1 MDLGLLFWLFVVIII
16 ASLVFRVIVV
26 VKQSELGLLMRLGKY
41 VGKLGPGIHIITPII
56 DSVIIVDL
64 RESLI
69 DVKPQ
74 EVITKDNVNVVVD
87 AVVYYQIIDP
97 ERAVFGVTDVIL
109 AISQLAQTT
118 LRARIGELELD
129 ELLSA
134 RETLNARMRETLDV
148 ETDKWGVKITKVEV
162 KRIDPPPKIQ
172 EAMAQQMTAERERR
186 AKITLAEADKQDAIL
201 RAEGYKQSNILKAE
215 GDARSNVLRAEA
227 EAKSY
232 VLKMEA
238 EAKGIELKANAEA
251 QARLI
256 LGESEAKA
264 LRMIREELSK
274 AGSKELL
281 LYTYYNNLPK
291 VAQNGKSI
299 IIPYET
305 AQQVSSLVLAS
316 EFLKQD
322 K

>member
-1 MDLGLLFWLFVVIII
+1 MDFLFWLFVAAII
-16 ASLVFRVIVV
+16 AIILFRPIVV
-26 VKQSELGLLMRLGKY
+26 INQSQVGLLIRLGKY
-41 VGKLGPGIHIITPII
+41 SGKLGPGVHIVMPII
-56 DSVIIVDL
+56 EYVMVVDL

-97 ERAVFGVTDVIL
+97 EKAVFGVTDVIL

-129 ELLSA
+129 QLLSA

-162 KRIDPPPKIQ
+162 KRIDPPPRIQ
-172 EAMAQQMTAERERR
+172 EAMAQQMTAEREKR
-186 AKITLAEADKQDAIL
+186 AKITLAEADRQDAIL

-227 EAKSY
+227 EAKAY

-251 QARLI
+251 QAKII
-256 LGESEAKA
+256 LGESEARVLK
-264 LRMIREELSK
+264 MIREELGKSG
-274 AGSKELL
+274 AKELL

-291 VAQNGKSI
+291 LAQGGKSI
-299 IIPYET
+299 VVPYES
-305 AQQVSSLVLAS
+305 AQQISSLILAS
-316 EFLKQD
+316 EYLKQD
-322 K
+322 KE